1 MFALSDP
8 LGNRRDFLRVGSLAL
23 GGLGLP
29 ALLPGRVRGSSES
42 AVAGKSVIFLFLHG
56 GPSQIETFDPK
67 MNAAAEV
74 RSATGEVATRT
85 PGITFGGTFPKLAQ
99 RSDKLT
105 VVRSFVTGDGNH
117 DIKPVVGRDTLG
129 ANLGSIYAHVAGL
142 NHPVTG
148 MPTNAALFPRSV
160 DSETQPAN
168 TSFGNFSA
176 TGPLSASSA
185 PFVPGSGGSAQQ
197 DMKLKLPLNRLEDRR
212 RLLSGLDHANRALD
226 AAANAGLDDQREK
239 AFRIILGGVADAFD
253 LGKEDPK
260 VTARYDTAPLVR
272 PENIDK
278 KWKNYNN
285 YVDNAKALGKLL
297 LLARRL
303 CERGCGFV
311 TVTTNFV
318 WDMHSDVNNA
328 GVAEGM
334 GYMGRPL
341 DHAVSAF
348 LDDVAARGLEER
360 ILLVC
365 CGEMGRTP
373 KINKA
378 GGRDHWGN
386 LAPLLLAGGGLKMG
400 QVIGRSNRDG
410 GEPASEPVT
419 IKHLIATI
427 MHSMFDIGKL
437 RIERSLPRELA
448 RMTEWQPI
456 AGLHG

>member
-1 MFALSDP
+1 MLAFTDP
-8 LGNRRDFLRVGSLAL
+8 LGNRRDFLRIGSLAA
-23 GGLGLP
+23 GGLVLP
-29 ALLPGRVRGSSES
+29 WLCPERSWAASES
-42 AVAGKSVIFLFLHG
+42 AVTDKAVIFLFLHG

-67 MNAAAEV
+67 MGAPAEI

-85 PGITFGGTFPKLAQ
+85 AGVTFGGTFPKLAQ
-99 RSDKLT
+99 RSDKLS

-142 NHPVTG
+142 NHPGTG
-148 MPTNAALFPRSV
+148 MPTNAILFPQAV
-160 DSETQPAN
+160 DPSTGPPILN
-168 TSFGNFSA
+168 FGNFSA
-176 TGPLSASSA
+176 TGPLSAACA
-185 PFVPGSGGSAQQ
+185 PFAPGSGGSIQQ
-197 DMKLKLPLNRLEDRR
+197 DMKLKLPLGRLEDRR
-212 RLLSGLDHANRALD
+212 RLLAGLDRAHRALD
-226 AAANAGLDDQREK
+226 AAANSGMDEQRDK
-239 AFRIILGGVADAFD
+239 AFRIILGGAADAFD
-253 LGKEDPK
+253 LAKEDPK
-260 VTARYDTAPLVR
+260 IVARYDTAPLMR

-278 KWKNYNN
+278 KWKNYNH

-303 CERGCGFV
+303 CERGSGFV
-311 TVTTNFV
+311 TVTTSFV
-318 WDMHSDVNNA
+318 WDMHADVNNA

-334 GYMGRPL
+334 RYMGQPF

-348 LDDVAARGLEER
+348 LDDLAARGLDER

-373 KINKA
+373 KLNKA

-400 QVIGRSNRDG
+400 QVIGQSNRIG
-410 GEPASEPVT
+410 GEPATQPVT

-427 MHSMFDIGKL
+427 LHTMFDVGKL
-437 RIERSLPRELA
+437 RVQRSLPRDLA
-448 RMTEWQPI
+448 RMTEWEPI
-456 AGLHG
+456 PGLHV